1 METIIN
7 KTKDLEVPL
16 NTIHLVKNPINGGN
30 PPNESK
36 LKNKM
41 IRSLVGVV

>member
-1 METIIN
+1 MEIIIN

-16 NTIHLVKNPINGGN
+16 NTIHLVRNPINGGN

-36 LKNKM
+36 FKNKM
-41 IRSLVGVV
+41 IRSLVGVI